1 MYVYYDY
8 NVRILTTR
16 SCAVRILLAYTFR
29 RTYYPSRTHFPGVC
43 VLLYRCVR
51 TIRNVRIFLAY
62 AFYRRTHIVTTYFN
76 DARTYPT
83 DVRVRST
90 YVLLRRTCATDVR
103 IYRRTPFRGVRTL
116 EIEDSG
122 LRSRDQNSGLRRTLR
137 I

>member
-8 NVRILTTR
+8 DLRILTMC
-16 SCAVRILLAYTFR
+16 SCDVRIFQR
-29 RTYYPSRTHFPGVC
+29 RTSSTD
-43 VLLYRCVR
+43 VR
-51 TIRNVRIFLAY
+51 IIRHVRIFLAY